1 VIASPSSSKEYA
13 PLVFGILASIKM
25 LCEGQRSM
33 HDEPERRIKAKECE
47 YTFDDKESTFHLV
60 VLLTQGIRLVD
71 VVGRD
76 EKALSASGTTLP
88 KGNMRQAGQ

>member
-1 VIASPSSSKEYA
+1 
-13 PLVFGILASIKM
+13 
-25 LCEGQRSM
+25 M
-33 HDEPERRIKAKECE
+33 HEPERRIKAKECE

-88 KGNMRQAGQ
+88 KGNMRQAGQWSFLFKMNQLYVISYQVPHAKVS